1 MELFL
6 RKIVIFPVG
15 KIAEELTNKLRA
27 VAKVEVEYNG
37 KKDEQA
43 GYFDW
48 RIKE

>member
-37 KKDEQA
+37 EKISRPGVLVE
-43 GYFDW
+43 G
-48 RIKE
+48 